1 MDYTPIQEA
10 RGAPGLRLALT
21 AGVPG
26 PWSEAAKGLFR
37 VRNVA
42 YIPVLQR
49 GGGENEELVAWTGH
63 RNAPT
68 AVYNDEPPRVTALD
82 LVNLA
87 ERLGEGPSLIPE
99 RIEERVTMFG
109 LLNELAGERGFAW
122 NARTLMFKGMI
133 DTVGEAAM
141 ANSPML
147 RDYHYSPQEVASA
160 PGKIIAVL
168 DALAAQLARQTG
180 LAKASDN
187 AHYFCG
193 GQLSALDIYWACFSQ
208 MVDPLPPEVNPMPQS
223 LRDTWGLTAK
233 ALAAANY
240 QLDPALLRHRD
251 YIFPTYLQWPLDF

>member
-1 MDYTPIQEA
+1 MEYTAIDEA
-10 RGAPGLRLALT
+10 REATGLRLVLT

-37 VRNVA
+37 VRNVD

-68 AVYNDEPPRVTALD
+68 AMYNDEPPRVTALD
-82 LVNLA
+82 LINLA
-87 ERLGEGPSLIPE
+87 QRLGKGPSLVPE
-99 RIEERVTMFG
+99 RIEDRVTMFG
-109 LLNELAGERGFAW
+109 LLNELAGEGGFAW
-122 NARTLMFKGMI
+122 SARTLMFKGMI

-147 RDYHYSPQEVASA
+147 RDYHYNAQEVATA

-168 DALAAQLARQTG
+168 DALAAQLAQQSGVANTADGGR
-180 LAKASDN
+180 
-187 AHYFCG
+187 YFCG

-208 MVDPLPPEVNPMPQS
+208 MVDPLPAEVNPMPQS

-233 ALAAANY
+233 ALAAADY
-240 QLDPALLRHRD
+240 RIDPALLRHRD
-251 YIFPTYLQWPLDF
+251 YIFPNYLQWPLDF